1 MFEAKTAEKPKMK
14 YLKDYKKPDFK
25 IDSVNLVFD
34 LDEDDT
40 QVTSTLEI
48 SSDYDRLAG
57 IRPLVLD
64 GNHLTF
70 KYIKID
76 GREMAD
82 DEYAVTDKTLSIF
95 NPPEKFTLEIGTEIH
110 PKANT
115 RLEGLYYS
123 NGTLCTQN
131 APEGFRCITYYL
143 DHPDVMSSFTTTLI
157 ADKKKYPVLLSNGN
171 PVETKDL
178 ENGRH
183 MVVWQDPF
191 KKPCYLFAIVGGDL
205 ASLHDTYTTK
215 SGREVKLGMYV
226 EHGYEDQA
234 AFALESLKRAMK
246 WDEDVYGLEYA
257 LDLFN
262 IVAVS

>member
-34 LDEDDT
+34 LDEDNT
-40 QVTSTLEI
+40 QVVSTLEI
-48 SSDYDRLAG
+48 SGDYDRSAG
-57 IRPLVLD
+57 VRPLILD

-131 APEGFRCITYYL
+131 EPEGFRCITYYL
-143 DHPDVMSSFTTTLI
+143 DPFAMQENPKHI
-157 ADKKKYPVLLSNGN
+157 KLL
-171 PVETKDL
+171 L
-178 ENGRH
+178 R
-183 MVVWQDPF
+183 
-191 KKPCYLFAIVGGDL
+191 
-205 ASLHDTYTTK
+205 
-215 SGREVKLGMYV
+215 
-226 EHGYEDQA
+226 
-234 AFALESLKRAMK
+234 
-246 WDEDVYGLEYA
+246 
-257 LDLFN
+257 
-262 IVAVS
+262 